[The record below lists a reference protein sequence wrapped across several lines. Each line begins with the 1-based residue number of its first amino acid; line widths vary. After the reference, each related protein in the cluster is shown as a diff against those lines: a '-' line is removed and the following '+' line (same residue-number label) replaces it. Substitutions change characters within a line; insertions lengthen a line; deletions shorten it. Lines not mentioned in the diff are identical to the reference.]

1 MSLRKNKPVRMAFSL
16 RLALIYTVALCVSLA
31 ALFAV
36 TYQLVRIVVQN
47 RDHDVIQAQ
56 TSQFKSLFQRGGV
69 QAIAAYFSQ
78 QITAS
83 SDSSFVRII
92 DQNNQV
98 RFITVSHQL
107 WSLLDKKTG
116 KILPPDRS
124 RWDELIREETGGSW
138 IVGTTPLA
146 PGLYLQV
153 GHNNTQSRLVLSNF
167 RKIALNIFLPAVFFS
182 LLTGWL
188 VTRSALKPLHA
199 LIDTVRHI
207 LATGDLQR
215 RVPAGAR
222 RGELVELT
230 TMFNRMLDQN
240 EKLIR
245 ESRETLDNV
254 AHDLRTPMTHLRN
267 SAERAL
273 QLPEADPSALQDSLA
288 DCVEE
293 SEQILH
299 MLNALMDLAEAGT
312 GSLRLERED
321 VSLREL
327 ADEVIELYSLVA
339 EERNIELK
347 NEVPTE
353 LSANADRLRL
363 RQCVANLTDN
373 AIKYSPEESVVTLS
387 ATANGDQVE
396 LSVKDAGIGIS
407 QGDLSRIWNRLYRAE
422 QSRTTPGLGL
432 GLSLVRA
439 IVEAHGGTVDVASEP
454 GRGSTFTLRLPKIG
468 S

>member
-1 MSLRKNKPVRMAFSL
+1 MTFSL

-36 TYQLVRIVVQN
+36 TYQLVRRVVEN
-47 RDHDVIQAQ
+47 RDHEVILAQ
-56 TSQFKSLFQRGGV
+56 TSQFKSIFERGGV
-69 QAIAAYFSQ
+69 QAISAYFSQ
-78 QITAS
+78 QVTVS
-83 SDSSFVRII
+83 SESAFVRIV

-107 WSLLDKKTG
+107 WNLLDKKTG
-116 KILPPDRS
+116 GRLPVDRA

-138 IVGTTPLA
+138 MVGTTPLA

-153 GHNNTQSRLVLSNF
+153 GRNNTESRLVLANF
-167 RKIALNIFLPAVFFS
+167 RKTAFNIFLPAVIFS
-182 LLTGWL
+182 LLVGWL
-188 VTRSALKPLHA
+188 VTRSALSPLHA

-207 LATGDLQR
+207 LATGDLRR
-215 RVPAGAR
+215 RVPAQAP
-222 RGELVELT
+222 RGELTDLT

-267 SAERAL
+267 SAECAL
-273 QLPEADPSALQDSLA
+273 QLPEIDAHAMQDALA

-312 GSLRLERED
+312 GDMRLNREETSLH
-321 VSLREL
+321 EL
-327 ADEVIELYSLVA
+327 ADDVIELYSLLA
-339 EERNIELK
+339 EERGIELK
-347 NEVPTE
+347 NDVPVGCVVQV
-353 LSANADRLRL
+353 DRLRL
-363 RQCVANLTDN
+363 RQCVANLVDN
-373 AIKYSPEESVVTLS
+373 ALKYSPDGSVVTLS
-387 ATANGDQVE
+387 ADLIGNQVE
-396 LSVKDAGIGIS
+396 LSVKDAGIGIA
-407 QGDLSRIWNRLYRAE
+407 QEEIPRIWDRLYRAE

-439 IVEAHGGTVDVASEP
+439 IIEAHGGTVDVASEP
-454 GRGSTFTLRLPKIG
+454 GHGSTFTLRLPKN
-468 S
+468 

>member
-16 RLALIYTVALCVSLA
+16 RLALIYTVALCISLA

-36 TYQLVRIVVQN
+36 TYQLVRRVVEN
-47 RDHDVIQAQ
+47 RDHAVIEAQ

-69 QAIAAYFSQ
+69 QAVSAYFSQ
-78 QITAS
+78 QTAT
-83 SDSSFVRII
+83 DREPSFVRIV
-92 DQNNQV
+92 DERNRV

-107 WSLLDKKTG
+107 WNLLDKKTG
-116 KILPPDRS
+116 GQLPSDRA

-138 IVGTTPLA
+138 VVGTTPLA

-167 RKIALNIFLPAVFFS
+167 RKIALNIFLPALFFS

-188 VTRSALKPLHA
+188 VTRGALAPLHA
-199 LIDTVRHI
+199 LIETVRHI
-207 LATGDLQR
+207 LVTGDLQR
-215 RVPAGAR
+215 RVPAGAK
-222 RGELVELT
+222 RGELTELT
-230 TMFNRMLDQN
+230 AMFNRMLDQN

-245 ESRETLDNV
+245 GSRETLDNV

-273 QLPEADPSALQDSLA
+273 QLPDSDSAARQDALA

-312 GSLRLERED
+312 GSLRLEREETN
-321 VSLREL
+321 LREL
-327 ADEVIELYSLVA
+327 ADEVIDLYALLA
-339 EERNIELK
+339 EERGIALK
-347 NEVPTE
+347 NEIAGSLRV
-353 LSANADRLRL
+353 SADRIRL
-363 RQCVANLTDN
+363 RQCVANLVDN
-373 AIKYSPEESVVTLS
+373 ALKYSPNGSEVTLS
-387 ATANGDQVE
+387 ADTAGHEVE
-396 LSVKDAGIGIS
+396 FSITDKGCGIAAEE
-407 QGDLSRIWNRLYRAE
+407 LPRIWDRLYRAE

-439 IVEAHGGTVDVASEP
+439 IIEAHGGTIDVQSSP
-454 GRGSTFTLRLPKIG
+454 GQGSTFTLHLPRH
-468 S
+468 

>member
-1 MSLRKNKPVRMAFSL
+1 MAFSL
-16 RLALIYTVALCVSLA
+16 RLALIYTTALCFSLA
-31 ALFAV
+31 SLFAV
-36 TYQLVRIVVQN
+36 TYQVVRMVVQN
-47 RDHDVIQAQ
+47 RDHEVILAQ
-56 TSQFKSLFQRGGV
+56 TAQFKSLFGQGGV
-69 QAIAAYFSQ
+69 QAIASYFTQ
-78 QITAS
+78 QIQTTS
-83 SDSSFVRII
+83 ESSFVRIV
-92 DQNNQV
+92 DQNNKV

-107 WSLLDKKTG
+107 WNLLDKKTG
-116 KILPPDRS
+116 TLLPPDRS
-124 RWDELIREETGGSW
+124 RWDDLFREETGGSW

-153 GHNNTQSRLVLSNF
+153 GHNNTESRMVLANF
-167 RKIALNIFLPAVFFS
+167 RKTALNIFLPAIFFS
-182 LLTGWL
+182 LLIGWL

-207 LATGDLQR
+207 LATGDLKK

-222 RGELVELT
+222 RGELDALT

-273 QLPEADPSALQDSLA
+273 QLPVADPTALQDSLA

-293 SEQILH
+293 SEQMVR

-312 GSLRLERED
+312 GSLRLDREE

-339 EERNIELK
+339 EERGIELK
-347 NEVPTE
+347 NDVPADCTVH
-353 LSANADRLRL
+353 ADRLRL

-373 AIKYSPEESVVTLS
+373 ALKYSPGGGAVTL
-387 ATANGDQVE
+387 TADDGDPAAF
-396 LSVKDAGIGIS
+396 SVKDDGIGIAP
-407 QGDLSRIWNRLYRAE
+407 DDIPRIWDRLYRAE

-439 IVEAHGGTVDVASEP
+439 IIEAHGGTVDVASEP
-454 GRGSTFTLRLPKIG
+454 GHGSTFTLRLPK
-468 S
+468 

>member
-1 MSLRKNKPVRMAFSL
+1 MAFSL
-16 RLALIYTVALCVSLA
+16 RLAIIYTIALCVSLA

-36 TYQLVRIVVQN
+36 TYQLVRRVVEN
-47 RDHDVIQAQ
+47 RDHAVIEAQ
-56 TSQFKSLFQRGGV
+56 TSQFKSLFQGGGV
-69 QAIAAYFSQ
+69 QAISTYFSQ

-83 SDSSFVRII
+83 PEQAFVRII
-92 DQNNQV
+92 DHNNQV

-107 WSLLDKKTG
+107 WNLLDKKTG
-116 KILPPDRS
+116 GRPLADQS
-124 RWDELIREETGGSW
+124 GWNELFREETSGSW

-153 GHNNTQSRLVLSNF
+153 GRNNTESRLVLANF
-167 RKIALNIFLPAVFFS
+167 RKTAFNIFLPAVIFS
-182 LLTGWL
+182 LLVGWL

-207 LATGDLQR
+207 LTTGDLQH

-230 TMFNRMLDQN
+230 SMFNRMLDQN

-245 ESRETLDNV
+245 SSRETLDNV

-267 SAERAL
+267 SAEHAL
-273 QLPEADPSALQDSLA
+273 QLPETDPAALQNSLA

-293 SEQILH
+293 SEQILQ
-299 MLNALMDLAEAGT
+299 MLNVLMDLAEANT
-312 GSLRLERED
+312 GGMRLNREETI
-321 VSLREL
+321 LREL
-327 ADEVIELYSLVA
+327 TDEVIELYALVA
-339 EERNIELK
+339 EERGITLK
-347 NEVPTE
+347 NEISPVCTVR
-353 LSANADRLRL
+353 ADRLRL
-363 RQCVANLTDN
+363 RQCVANLVDN
-373 AIKYSPEESVVTLS
+373 ALKYSPDGSTVTLTGLMEDKTVS
-387 ATANGDQVE
+387 
-396 LSVKDAGIGIS
+396 LSVQDHGQGIA
-407 QGDLSRIWNRLYRAE
+407 QEDLPKIWDRLYRAE

-439 IVEAHGGTVDVASEP
+439 IIEAHGGTVDVTSEP
-454 GRGSTFTLRLPKIG
+454 NHGSTFTLRLPK

>member
-1 MSLRKNKPVRMAFSL
+1 MSSRKNKPVRMAFSL
-16 RLALIYTVALCVSLA
+16 RLALIYTVALGLSLA

-36 TYQLVRIVVQN
+36 TYQLVRRVVDN
-47 RDHDVIQAQ
+47 RDHAVIQAQ

-69 QAIAAYFSQ
+69 QAIASYFNQ
-78 QITAS
+78 QLTAS
-83 SDSSFVRII
+83 SEPAFVRII
-92 DQNNQV
+92 DGNNQV

-107 WSLLDKKTG
+107 WNLLDKKTG
-116 KILPPDRS
+116 GQLPADRS

-153 GHNNTQSRLVLSNF
+153 GHNNTESRIVLFNF
-167 RKIALNIFLPAVFFS
+167 RKIALHIFLPALVFS

-188 VTRSALKPLHA
+188 VTRGALAPLHA

-215 RVPAGAR
+215 RVPAGAG
-222 RGELVELT
+222 RGELGALT
-230 TMFNRMLDQN
+230 SMFNRMLDQN
-240 EKLIR
+240 EKLITG
-245 ESRETLDNV
+245 SRETLDNV

-273 QLPEADPSALQDSLA
+273 QLPEPDPAALQNALA

-299 MLNALMDLAEAGT
+299 MLNALMDLSEAET
-312 GSLRLERED
+312 GSLRLDRAETN
-321 VSLREL
+321 LHEL
-327 ADEVIELYSLVA
+327 TGDVIELYSLLA
-339 EERNIELK
+339 EERGIEFK
-347 NEVPTE
+347 NEVPAG
-353 LSANADRLRL
+353 LSVRADRLRL
-363 RQCVANLTDN
+363 RQCAANLVDN
-373 AIKYSPEESVVTLS
+373 ALKYSPDGSTVTLTGS
-387 ATANGDQVE
+387 EENGTVA
-396 LSVKDAGIGIS
+396 LSVQDQGCGIARE
-407 QGDLSRIWNRLYRAE
+407 DLPRIWDRLYRAE

-439 IVEAHGGTVDVASEP
+439 IIEAHGGSVDVQSEP
-454 GRGSTFTLRLPKIG
+454 GRGSVFTLRLPR

>member
-16 RLALIYTVALCVSLA
+16 RLALIYTVALCISLA

-36 TYQLVRIVVQN
+36 TYQLVRRVVEN
-47 RDHDVIQAQ
+47 RDHAVIEAQ

-69 QAIAAYFSQ
+69 QAVSAYFSQ
-78 QITAS
+78 QTAT
-83 SDSSFVRII
+83 DREPSFVRIV
-92 DQNNQV
+92 DERNRV

-107 WSLLDKKTG
+107 WNLLDKKTG
-116 KILPPDRS
+116 GQLPSDRA

-138 IVGTTPLA
+138 VVGTTPLA

-167 RKIALNIFLPAVFFS
+167 RKIALNIFLPALFFS

-188 VTRSALKPLHA
+188 VTRGALAPLHA
-199 LIDTVRHI
+199 LIETVRHI
-207 LATGDLQR
+207 LVTGDLQR
-215 RVPAGAR
+215 RVPAGAK
-222 RGELVELT
+222 RGELTELT
-230 TMFNRMLDQN
+230 AMFNRMLDQN

-245 ESRETLDNV
+245 GSRETLDNV

-267 SAERAL
+267 AAERAL
-273 QLPEADPSALQDSLA
+273 QLPDSDSAARQDALA

-312 GSLRLERED
+312 GSLRLECEETN
-321 VSLREL
+321 LREL
-327 ADEVIELYSLVA
+327 ADEVIDLYALLA
-339 EERNIELK
+339 EERGIALK
-347 NEVPTE
+347 NEIPNG
-353 LSANADRLRL
+353 LSVYADRIRL
-363 RQCVANLTDN
+363 RQCVANLVDN
-373 AIKYSPEESVVTLS
+373 ALKYSPNGSAVTLS
-387 ATANGDQVE
+387 ADTTEHEVE
-396 LSVKDAGIGIS
+396 FSITDKGCGIAEE
-407 QGDLSRIWNRLYRAE
+407 DLPRIWDRLYRAE

-439 IVEAHGGTVDVASEP
+439 IIEAHGGTIDVQSSP
-454 GRGSTFTLRLPKIG
+454 GQGSTFTLHLPRH
-468 S
+468 

>member
-1 MSLRKNKPVRMAFSL
+1 MSSRKNKPVRMAFSL
-16 RLALIYTVALCVSLA
+16 RLALIYTSALCFSLA
-31 ALFAV
+31 ALFSV

-47 RDHDVIQAQ
+47 RDHDVILAQ
-56 TSQFKSLFQRGGV
+56 TSQFKSLFERGGV
-69 QAIAAYFSQ
+69 QAISSYFTQ
-78 QITAS
+78 QIHTS
-83 SDSSFVRII
+83 QESTFVRIV

-107 WSLLDKKTG
+107 WTLLDKKTG
-116 KILPPDRS
+116 SLLPSDRS
-124 RWDELIREETGGSW
+124 RWDDLIREETGGSW

-153 GHNNTQSRLVLSNF
+153 GRNNTESRLVLSNF
-167 RKIALNIFLPAVFFS
+167 RKTALNIFLPAIFFS
-182 LLTGWL
+182 LLIGWL

-215 RVPAGAR
+215 RVPAGAK
-222 RGELVELT
+222 RGELTELT

-245 ESRETLDNV
+245 GSRETLDNV

-273 QLPEADPSALQDSLA
+273 QLPENESGVMQDALA

-312 GSLRLERED
+312 GSLRLEREETN
-321 VSLREL
+321 LHEL

-339 EERNIELK
+339 EERRIELK
-347 NEVPTE
+347 NELPRD
-353 LSANADRLRL
+353 LSVSADRIRL
-363 RQCVANLTDN
+363 RQCVANLIDN
-373 AIKYSPEESVVTLS
+373 ALKYSPEESIVTLTGL
-387 ATANGDQVE
+387 AEDKTVA
-396 LSVKDAGIGIS
+396 LSVQDHGQGIA
-407 QGDLSRIWNRLYRAE
+407 QEDLPRIWDRLYRAE

-439 IVEAHGGTVDVASEP
+439 IIEAHGGTIDVASEP
-454 GRGSTFTLRLPKIG
+454 GQGSTFTLRLPKN
-468 S
+468 

>member
-1 MSLRKNKPVRMAFSL
+1 MSSRKNNPVRMAFSL

-31 ALFAV
+31 ALFSV
-36 TYQLVRIVVQN
+36 TYQLVRYVVQN
-47 RDHDVIQAQ
+47 RDHAVIEAQ

-69 QAIAAYFSQ
+69 QAIASYFSQ
-78 QITAS
+78 QVNPSPESA
-83 SDSSFVRII
+83 FVRII

-98 RFITVSHQL
+98 RFITVTHQL
-107 WSLLDKKTG
+107 WNLLDKKTG
-116 KILPPDRS
+116 GRLPTNPLS
-124 RWDELIREETGGSW
+124 WNELFREENSGSW

-153 GHNNTQSRLVLSNF
+153 GRNNTESRLVLANF
-167 RKIALNIFLPAVFFS
+167 RKTAFNIFLPAVFFS
-182 LLTGWL
+182 LLVGWM
-188 VTRSALKPLHA
+188 VTRSALAPLHA

-207 LATGDLQR
+207 LETGDLQR
-215 RVPAGAR
+215 RVPPSIR
-222 RGELVELT
+222 RGELDALT

-245 ESRETLDNV
+245 TSRETLDNV

-273 QLPEADPSALQDSLA
+273 QLPESEAAAMQDALA

-293 SEQILH
+293 SEQILQ
-299 MLNALMDLAEAGT
+299 MLNALMDLAEAHT
-312 GSLRLERED
+312 GGMRLDREE

-339 EERNIELK
+339 EERGIELK
-347 NEVPTE
+347 NEVPIECTV
-353 LSANADRLRL
+353 SADRLRL

-373 AIKYSPEESVVTLS
+373 ALKYSPDGSVVILS
-387 ATANGDQVE
+387 AGATDNLVE
-396 LSVKDAGIGIS
+396 LSVKDAGIGIA
-407 QGDLSRIWNRLYRAE
+407 QEDLPRIWDRLYRAE

-432 GLSLVRA
+432 GLSLVCA
-439 IVEAHGGTVDVASEP
+439 IIEAHGGTIDVASEP
-454 GRGSTFTLRLPKIG
+454 GHGATFTLRLPKN
-468 S
+468 